1 MILNCLNY
9 WWYLSVSVI
18 FLFVMCFAA
27 THAVGEAYVMESRI
41 LPGWRNLLRGFS
53 TISGMLL
60 RSSTRLKYVSQFSNA
75 TTEGQKML
83 YFSWPFCYNIS
94 RMQYCYEHWPA
105 TNRQSSLRML
115 LASLIHTAPHLSPW
129 HRHRWSWWYFGLFSA
144 NACNKRVGFLVF
156 FSYQLTT
163 YVYWVKS
170 LGDGAM

>member
-9 WWYLSVSVI
+9 WWYLSVLVI

-27 THAVGEAYVMESRI
+27 THAVGEAYVMESCI

-115 LASLIHTAPHLSPW
+115 LASLIHT
-129 HRHRWSWWYFGLFSA
+129 HRTCRHDIVTDGHDGTLVYSVQMPVTKESVFS
-144 NACNKRVGFLVF
+144 CFLV
-156 FSYQLTT
+156 T
-163 YVYWVKS
+163 S
-170 LGDGAM
+170 LQRMSIE